1 MQGLIMHTR
10 NNHNDNQYPD
20 TPERFVMNGIEWL
33 TLAKAADEPTCLVTA
48 ETLRQMIKAGK
59 VSEGRFM
66 VVPYGKKVIY
76 YIDKSVLPELPYQT
90 QGRKP
95 KDRKS

>member
-1 MQGLIMHTR
+1 M
-10 NNHNDNQYPD
+10 D
-20 TPERFVMNGIEWL
+20 GIQWI
-33 TLAKAADEPTCLVTA
+33 TLAAAAEKPECLVTA
-48 ETLRQMIKAGK
+48 ETLRQMIKNGK
-59 VSEGRFM
+59 VLAGHYM

-76 YIDKSVLPELPYQT
+76 YIDEAILSELPYQT